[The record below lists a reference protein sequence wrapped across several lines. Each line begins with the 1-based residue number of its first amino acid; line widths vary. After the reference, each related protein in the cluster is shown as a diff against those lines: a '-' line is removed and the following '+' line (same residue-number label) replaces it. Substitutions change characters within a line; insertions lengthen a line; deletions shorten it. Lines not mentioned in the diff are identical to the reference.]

1 MLDTSPK
8 RLPVSDI
15 HAYFG
20 KKKSLVRN
28 LIKMKMRNILC
39 IKFFWE
45 IILRKEMD
53 ITFSVK
59 CRPYVMSGLPV
70 NGWFLL
76 LQAIYMYINPLTPN

>member
-1 MLDTSPK
+1 MHIL
-8 RLPVSDI
+8 V
-15 HAYFG
+15 
-20 KKKSLVRN
+20 KKCLVRN

-53 ITFSVK
+53 ITFSGT
-59 CRPYVMSGLPV
+59 CWPYVMSGLPV

-76 LQAIYMYINPLTPN
+76 QAIYMYIKR